1 VSAAGFYGDTKQFEK
16 QKAALA
22 EAEQDAKALE
32 NQPIAVYVMARVRYF
47 EAAGNEDEALAL
59 LKQASQREETKM
71 LVTSYAQALCRKN
84 RVKEALEILDESRQ
98 PENRA
103 AQVLRIFLLA
113 EVHGKDRAYQALQKL
128 ASSDPDILRLSP
140 PAPQPLLFLGKRAE
154 AAKLRFVVDHR
165 GFMAPGYARHPLR
178 EYIAETI
185 GEEEML
191 KPWKGL
197 PPLMGVCMGHFWVGM
212 VRLSEG
218 DRKGACESFEKCVA
232 TRWVD
237 LPIYPYAQIFLARMK
252 HDPKWPQ
259 WIEAK
264 K

>member
-32 NQPIAVYVMARVRYF
+32 DQPIAVYVMARVRYF
-47 EAAGNEDEALAL
+47 EAAGNEDEALEL

-71 LVTSYAQALCRKN
+71 LVTSYAQALYRHN
-84 RVKEALEILDESRQ
+84 RVKEALEVLDESRQ
-98 PENRA
+98 PENRG
-103 AQVLRIFLLA
+103 AQFLRIFLLA
-113 EVHGKDRAYQALQKL
+113 EVHGQDRAYQALQEL
-128 ASSDPDILRLSP
+128 ASRDPGILRLRP
-140 PAPQPLLFLGKRAE
+140 LTPQPLLFLGRRAE
-154 AAKLRFVVDHR
+154 AAKLRLVDHR
-165 GFMAPGYARHPLR
+165 GWAPQNARYPLP

-191 KPWKGL
+191 KSWEGL
-197 PPLMGVCMGHFWVGM
+197 PPLMGVCMGHFWVGL

-218 DRKGACESFEKCVA
+218 DREGARESFEKCVA
-232 TRWVD
+232 TRWVG
-237 LPIYPYAQIFLARMK
+237 LPIYAYAQIFLARMK

-259 WIEAK
+259 WIGAK